1 MVRNSLATI
10 HRLNKVA
17 TLRHQGLTP
26 VTVSLLRPGMDRP
39 ARRLANQDLAVHRLV
54 NLVRHPDL
62 VVRPANLVNPA
73 PPVRDPRTVSL
84 LRPGMDRLVRHPA
97 NQDLAVRRLVNLARR
112 PDLVVR
118 RLASLVNPVH
128 RQDLVHRLVNLVRRP
143 DLVVRRLVN
152 LVRRPD
158 LVVRRLASLVS
169 LARHPDL
176 ARRLRGTDR
185 PANQDLV
192 ANHRP
197 DLVHRLVN
205 LVRRPD
211 LVRRLVNPA
220 HRQDLARRLVEH
232 LANLANHLVWG
243 NRLLAAD
250 SVLPCRAR
258 SARACKA
265 WAWRRAK
272 VHRGVQP
279 CAIP

>member
-97 NQDLAVRRLVNLARR
+97 NQDLAVRRLVNLA
-112 PDLVVR
+112 
-118 RLASLVNPVH
+118 
-128 RQDLVHRLVNLVRRP
+128 
-143 DLVVRRLVN
+143 
-152 LVRRPD
+152 RRPD